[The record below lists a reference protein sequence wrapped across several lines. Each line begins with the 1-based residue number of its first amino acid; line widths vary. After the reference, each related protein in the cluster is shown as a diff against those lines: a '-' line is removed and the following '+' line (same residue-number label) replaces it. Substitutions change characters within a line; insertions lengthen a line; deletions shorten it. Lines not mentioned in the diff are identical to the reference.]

1 MEQETPTPQPAPG
14 GVEGLTAG
22 LGPDASWR
30 WPEERW
36 RAVVNKVRAGRPLR
50 PATWPHGAQV
60 AVALSFDVD
69 QETSTLRDGKTSPAL
84 LAQGEYGSRAGLPR
98 ILKMLDRHTIPASF
112 YVPGVSALLQILLF
126 VFLRNFDVKVAA
138 KTQKQVIIQLEQ
150 IPETRQERRPPPA
163 ARPVVPIASDK
174 SQVADE
180 TTIETTD
187 IDIGLGDLAP
197 PPVLEERVVEK
208 VEVVED
214 EEPVEIWKVEKQPEV
229 VKQVK
234 PDYPEIARKAG
245 IEGRVTVNALVGK
258 TGKVEKIGEV
268 SGPEVFHEVA
278 KAAAL
283 QWEFTPAIQNDRP
296 VKVWVAIPFNF
307 SFRD

>member
-1 MEQETPTPQPAPG
+1 MIVG
-14 GVEGLTAG
+14 KL
-22 LGPDASWR
+22 
-30 WPEERW
+30 PEADLKRSYN
-36 RAVVNKVRAGRPLR
+36 RVLSTCVGISLLV
-50 PATWPHGAQV
+50 QV
-60 AVALSFDVD
+60 
-69 QETSTLRDGKTSPAL
+69 
-84 LAQGEYGSRAGLPR
+84 
-98 ILKMLDRHTIPASF
+98 
-112 YVPGVSALLQILLF
+112 LLF
-126 VFLRNFDVKVAA
+126 VFLRNFDVRISA
-138 KTQKQVIIQLEQ
+138 KTQKPVIIQLEQ

-163 ARPVVPIASDK
+163 TRPVVPIASDNAK
-174 SQVADE
+174 VSDE

-187 IDIGLGDLAP
+187 IDVGLDDLAP

-208 VEVVED
+208 KAEIVEE

-229 VKQVK
+229 LKQVK

-258 TGKVEKIGEV
+258 NGKVEKLGDIVGA
-268 SGPEVFHEVA
+268 EVFHEAA

-307 SFRD
+307 TFRD